1 MQQNSTFQ
9 NPQQLRTLFQRRLW
23 TITVIIGFLLL
34 VLLIRLFYLQI
45 IAHRYYSTL
54 SLNNSINLAPISPP
68 RGLIYD
74 RNGIL
79 LAENVPAY
87 NLMVIPNLVPDMPK
101 TIEELR
107 QVVNLSD
114 DDIKLFQ
121 RQMKRGRPFQEIPLR
136 MKLSEDEVATFAINQ
151 FRFPG
156 VHIQVGV
163 VRYYPFGG
171 DFASVLGYV
180 GRINE
185 QELDDLDQDNYA
197 GSDYIGK
204 IGIEKYYE
212 SQLHG
217 TVGYRQV
224 ETDAAGR
231 EVRTLKTISPIPGE
245 QLYLTIDA
253 KLQEAAIAAMQGLSG
268 ALVAI
273 DPNNG
278 EVLALVST
286 PSYDPNLFVKGV
298 NAKQYKEL
306 QQDPSQPLFNRSI
319 RGQYPFGSTIKV
331 FLALQ
336 ALQGKY
342 VDPKVQIFDP
352 GQVVLGNHVF
362 RDMHKHGWV
371 DFTKAIEVSCDTY
384 FYLLALKMGI
394 NPMDDILQQ
403 FGFGQYTG
411 IEMNEELPGL
421 VPTPAWKQ
429 KTLHDKWYPGDN
441 LNFSIGQGWLL
452 TTPLQLA
459 HGVATVA
466 MRGQAYQPTLLLK
479 TVAANGQTTVA
490 QPIPKLGVKL
500 DDTTWQGVIN
510 GMEQVVRGAQGT
522 AAYRFGRPEYSVA
535 AKTGTAQVFSLR
547 GEKYRASKLAK
558 NLHDNSMFITFA
570 PIDHPQI
577 AIAVAIQ
584 NSSEAAKIA
593 RKVMDYYLITEGHWP
608 VSAKSSD
615 AVNSKTEIFAAKDIT
630 PPTANPINDAI
641 PETSGNKSNVI
652 MEVQPHGAP

>member
-1 MQQNSTFQ
+1 MRQYSTLQ
-9 NPQQLRTLFQRRLW
+9 NPQQLKSLFQRRLW
-23 TITVIIGFLLL
+23 TITLIIAFLFL
-34 VLLIRLFYLQI
+34 VLVVRLFYLQI
-45 IAHRYYSTL
+45 IANRYYSTL
-54 SLNNSINLAPISPP
+54 SANNSINLAPISPP

-79 LAENVPAY
+79 LADNVPAY
-87 NLMVIPNLVPDMPK
+87 NLMVIPNIVPDMPK

-107 QVVNLSD
+107 KIVVLSD
-114 DDIKLFQ
+114 DDIKLFN
-121 RQMKRGRPFQEIPLR
+121 RQISRRRSFQEVPIR
-136 MKLSEDEVATFAINQ
+136 MKLSEDEVAKFSINQ

-163 VRYYPFGG
+163 VRRYPFAN
-171 DFASVLGYV
+171 DLVTVLGYV

-185 QELDDLDQDNYA
+185 QELGALDQDNYA

-212 SQLHG
+212 QQLHG

-224 ETDAAGR
+224 EMDASGR

-245 QLYLTIDA
+245 QLYLTIDS
-253 KLQEAAIAAMQGLSG
+253 KLEEAAIQAMQGLSG

-278 EVLALVST
+278 QILALVSM
-286 PSYDPNLFVKGV
+286 PAYDPNMFVNGV
-298 NAKQYKEL
+298 NTQEYKKL
-306 QQDPSQPLFNRSI
+306 RQDPSQPLFNRAI

-336 ALQGKY
+336 ALQGRY
-342 VDPKVQIFDP
+342 VDPKIQIFDQ
-352 GQVVLGNHVF
+352 GEVKLGSHVF
-362 RDMHKHGWV
+362 HDMHKHGWV
-371 DFTKAIEVSCDTY
+371 DFSKAIEVSCDTY

-394 NPMDDILQQ
+394 HPMNEIIQN

-411 IEMNEELPGL
+411 IEMNEELRGL

-429 KTLHDKWYPGDN
+429 KTLHQGWYPGDN

-459 HGVATVA
+459 HGVATLS
-466 MRGQAYQPTLLLK
+466 MRGQAYQPTLILK
-479 TVAANGQTTVA
+479 TIKPDGHVTIA
-490 QPIPKLGVKL
+490 QSRLKPEVKL
-500 DDTTWQGVIN
+500 DDATWDGVIE
-510 GMEQVVRGAQGT
+510 GMVQVIRGPQGT
-522 AAYRFGRPEYSVA
+522 GYRFGRPEYSVA

-547 GEKYRASKLAK
+547 GEKYNVAKLAK

-570 PIDHPQI
+570 PVDHPQI

-584 NSSEAAKIA
+584 NSPEAAKIA
-593 RKVMDYYLITEGHWP
+593 RKVMDYYLLTEGHWQ
-608 VSAKSSD
+608 K
-615 AVNSKTEIFAAKDIT
+615 
-630 PPTANPINDAI
+630 
-641 PETSGNKSNVI
+641 
-652 MEVQPHGAP
+652 GALNGTT